1 VHLRRSYEV
10 HRGTGNF
17 RQWQSFPAVFVQWKG
32 DDTKS
37 RKVSDELIPDHCPIS
52 TDFAATC
59 TFSQELASEQFS
71 AKPRSSAKK
80 WSVLYQPRSTV
91 FLTNSKI
98 YGSAVA
104 LSTAINTN
112 EINAGRLYPELERIR
127 EVSVIV
133 AREVIREAQRQRLDG
148 EKSIRD
154 LSDAELDAWIRV
166 RMYDPTKEN
175 GRDDQT
181 EAWRVRGSPQ
191 KSLL

>member
-1 VHLRRSYEV
+1 VV
-10 HRGTGNF
+10 C
-17 RQWQSFPAVFVQWKG
+17 QSW
-32 DDTKS
+32 
-37 RKVSDELIPDHCPIS
+37 
-52 TDFAATC
+52 
-59 TFSQELASEQFS
+59 
-71 AKPRSSAKK
+71 
-80 WSVLYQPRSTV
+80 STV
-91 FLTNSKI
+91 LLTSFKI
-98 YGSAVA
+98 YASAVA

-133 AREVIREAQRQRLDG
+133 AREVIREAQRQRLDE

-175 GRDDQT
+175 GGDDQT